1 MSRARHVI
9 AIGLVVLSLPFIFF
23 GLIDAL
29 EGGISMVFVGIL
41 IGVAH
46 ILLKKKPAKYLWI
59 PYVVTIVLAI
69 VTLGYAIATLEFRT
83 GPTPLP
89 IPVSLGNWVYR
100 IGVLVTLV
108 ATVITLVRSF
118 RFTAN
123 T

>member
-1 MSRARHVI
+1 MKVRPKIGI
-9 AIGLVVLSLPFIFF
+9 ALLALSLPFLFF

-29 EGGISMVFVGIL
+29 EGGISMVFAGIL

-46 ILLKKKPAKYLWI
+46 VLLKKKPAKYLWV
-59 PYVVTIVLAI
+59 PYVVTIVLAM
-69 VTLGYAIATLEFRT
+69 VTLGYAVATLEFSA

-89 IPVSLGNWVYR
+89 IPVSLGNWLYR
-100 IGVLVTLV
+100 VGVLVTLV